1 MQIFICTML
10 LLLPF
15 IYILPNEKLTITLYF
30 TKSLWPLSLILLFYF
45 NALWLVPHFAVK
57 AKNTLMVTGINI
69 LIIVVIATG
78 LRIVGGIQHRLRI
91 ENSEKKHQPTSAFI
105 KTTKE
110 PPTFVC
116 LMWIKDV
123 FNMTVAA
130 SLAYFIVIA
139 KQWRKTENERQEAV
153 VALRE
158 AELKALRNQISPHFL
173 LNTLNNIYT
182 LTAFDKNKAQS
193 SIIEL
198 SNMLR
203 HILYESDEAF
213 VPLTQE
219 IKFIQSYINLMRL
232 RIAPNVEISEKTEI
246 PDPCYLVVAPMLF
259 ISLVENAFKHGISPV
274 EKSFIS
280 ISLHADSSKIEL
292 TVANSNHPKKNDH
305 SGHGVGLANME
316 QRLKLMY
323 SGKYSWQHG
332 VQEETNTYISKI
344 TIYETELC
352 NH

>member
-1 MQIFICTML
+1 MQIFICMVF

-15 IYILPNEKLTITLYF
+15 IYILPNEELTLTLYF
-30 TKSLWPLSLILLFYF
+30 TKSLWPLSLILLFYI
-45 NALWLVPHFAVK
+45 NALWIVPHFAVK
-57 AKNTLMVTGINI
+57 GRRSPMVLVINI
-69 LIIVVIATG
+69 LLIVFLATG
-78 LRIVGGIQHRLRI
+78 LRVIGGIQHRLRI
-91 ENSEKKHQPTSAFI
+91 ENSEEKHQPTSALS
-105 KTTKE
+105 KTMKE
-110 PPTFVC
+110 PTSFVC
-116 LMWIKDV
+116 LMWIKDA
-123 FNMTVAA
+123 FNMSVAA

-139 KQWRKTENERQEAV
+139 GQWRKTEKERQEAV

-219 IKFIQSYINLMRL
+219 VKFIQSYINLMRL
-232 RIAPNVEISEKTEI
+232 RITPNVEISEKTEM
-246 PDPCYLVVAPMLF
+246 PDPCYLMVAPMLF
-259 ISLVENAFKHGISPV
+259 ISLVEHAFKHGISPV